1 MPGAALPSYFWTNQ
15 FGVEVKV
22 AGEPTGLGE
31 PDLVDADGSS
41 MLLRWSGGA
50 AATVNHTMPVRK
62 LRQLASAP

>member
-1 MPGAALPSYFWTNQ
+1 M
-15 FGVEVKV
+15 KV
-22 AGEPTGLGE
+22 AGEPAGLGE
-31 PDLVDADGSS
+31 PDQVDADGSS

>member
-1 MPGAALPSYFWTNQ
+1 
-15 FGVEVKV
+15 VKV
-22 AGEPTGLGE
+22 AGEPAGLGE
-31 PDLVDADGSS
+31 PDQAEAAAGS